1 MLKQLAGAA
10 LLAMMVVASACDDD
24 DEDDNSDLSQ
34 QDQNFVTMASYGNR
48 AEVELGSLAASKGT
62 SEAVRMFGSMM
73 VSEHQKALDDLED
86 IADDFDADFPT
97 GLDAEHQ
104 EKKELLMALS
114 GYSFD
119 TAYMH
124 GQVKDHQKTEALFET
139 EAANGDEQRLINY
152 ANNLLPHIRMHLHKA
167 DSIVTVIEDEHE
179 GD

>member
-1 MLKQLAGAA
+1 MWKKLAGVA
-10 LLAMMVVASACDDD
+10 LMATVMVAGACDDD
-24 DEDDNSDLSQ
+24 DDGDNRDLSQ
-34 QDQNFVTMASYGNR
+34 QDKNFITMASYGNR
-48 AEVELGSLAASKGT
+48 AEVELGALAASKGN
-62 SEAVRMFGSMM
+62 SDAVRMYGNMM
-73 VSEHQKALDDLED
+73 VDEHEDALDDLED

-104 EKKELLMALS
+104 EKKEMLMALS

-124 GQVKDHQKTEALFET
+124 SQVVDHEKTEALFET
-139 EAANGDEQRLINY
+139 EVASGKEQRLKDY

-167 DSIVTVIEDEHE
+167 DSILTVLEDDN